1 MNFQEI
7 EKQNKKKNLLRF
19 GLYFLIII
27 IILVAGFGLSKLIY
41 GYLLWQKTENIC
53 SKAIIE
59 KPIDYSFLKPF
70 RNWKIENLETEATA
84 IILMEI
90 TGSNSK
96 ILFGKNDQK
105 SLPIASLTKIFSA
118 YIAGKNNNPD
128 FEIEFSRKAIE
139 TEGEIGFFKVGEK
152 FYLKDLLYSV
162 LMESS
167 NDATYAL
174 AEKTMGDTFVPS
186 MNNLAKELGLEKT
199 IFVDPIGLDPDYQG
213 QKFNQSSVRDIAYFL
228 KYLIINAGENPY
240 IEKIF
245 EITRTKEFDLYT
257 SNGLFHHQIKNTNK
271 LIEDLNEDL
280 VFGKTGTSPMAGQ
293 CFILVLK
300 NPDNKNSYIVTVVLG
315 SKNRFNETKKILE
328 WFKEAF
334 VW

>member
-7 EKQNKKKNLLRF
+7 EKQNKKNNFLRF
-19 GLYFLIII
+19 GLFFFIII
-27 IILVAGFGLSKLIY
+27 IILAAGIGFGRLIY
-41 GYLLWQKTENIC
+41 GYFLWQKTENIC
-53 SKAIIE
+53 SRAIIE
-59 KPIDYSFLKPF
+59 KPADYSFLKPF
-70 RNWKIENLETEATA
+70 RNWRIENLEIEANA
-84 IILMEI
+84 VILMEI
-90 TGSNSK
+90 AGDNSK
-96 ILFGKNDQK
+96 ILFGKNDTK

-118 YIAGKNNNPD
+118 YIAGKNHSKD

-139 TEGEIGFFKVGEK
+139 TEGEIGFFRTEEK
-152 FYLKDLLYSV
+152 FYLNDLLYSV

-199 IFVDPIGLDPDYQG
+199 KFVDAIGFDPDYQG
-213 QKFNQSSVRDIAYFL
+213 QKFNQSSARDIAYFL
-228 KYLIINAGENPY
+228 KYLILNEDKNPH

-245 EITRTKEFDLYT
+245 EITRAQEFDLYN
-257 SNGLFHHQIKNTNK
+257 SGGVFHHQIKNTNK
-271 LIEDLNEDL
+271 LIEDLSEDL
-280 VFGKTGTSPMAGQ
+280 IAGKTGTSPMAGQ
-293 CFILVLK
+293 CFILVLR
-300 NPDNKNSYIVTVVLG
+300 NPRHKDSYIATVVLG

-334 VW
+334 IW